1 MNLNALPGLVLPGD
15 AGGLAELTSALD
27 ESQLSSAFAQ
37 LLGARFAPAADGK
50 QPPVALS
57 ADEERAPAL
66 SRNQLNQLLATFGER
81 GGLLPGQTAS
91 ADTLSPEGIEGDAPA
106 ADDKP
111 VQPPIVAAKELD
123 AATLQALYAM
133 LPAAIVAQA
142 QPADGKQPLPVATA
156 DDAATLQPGN
166 RLLNIAAAGDITA
179 AAPSAPSAP
188 SVASAKA
195 PATDGDKATAALPQ
209 PTTGERASAAQP
221 LPASEAQAQTQTQT
235 QPTLNHAVALAAA
248 SPTQTAAPASAL
260 VSAPPAPQLNAQL
273 GSPEWQQALNQQV
286 LMFHRN
292 GQQSAELRLHPQELG
307 ALQITLKLDDQQ
319 AQLHIA
325 SAHGQVR
332 AAVEA
337 AMPQLRHALAES
349 GINLG
354 QSSVGGE
361 STPQWQQQAQ
371 QQAANGQGRSSYA
384 EHHGGDGAADDG
396 ISAPVALQRMANAAN
411 GVDIFA

>member
-1 MNLNALPGLVLPGD
+1 
-15 AGGLAELTSALD
+15 
-27 ESQLSSAFAQ
+27 
-37 LLGARFAPAADGK
+37 
-50 QPPVALS
+50 
-57 ADEERAPAL
+57 
-66 SRNQLNQLLATFGER
+66 
-81 GGLLPGQTAS
+81 
-91 ADTLSPEGIEGDAPA
+91 
-106 ADDKP
+106 
-111 VQPPIVAAKELD
+111 
-123 AATLQALYAM
+123 M
-133 LPAAIVAQA
+133 LPAAIVAQT
-142 QPADGKQPLPVATA
+142 QPAEGQRSLPVESADEATA
-156 DDAATLQPGN
+156 LQPGN
-166 RLLNIAAAGDITA
+166 GLLNIAAAGDKTA
-179 AAPSAPSAP
+179 THSSASPAPSPTG
-188 SVASAKA
+188 AKT
-195 PATDGDKATAALPQ
+195 PAADGDNASAALPQ
-209 PTTGERASAAQP
+209 PTNGERASTAQP
-221 LPASEAQAQTQTQT
+221 LQAGDTPQ
-235 QPTLNHAVALAAA
+235 QPPLNHAVALAAA

-260 VSAPPAPQLNAQL
+260 VTAPPVPQLNAQL
-273 GSPEWQQALNQQV
+273 GSPEWQQALSQQV

-371 QQAANGQGRSSYA
+371 QQASNGQGRASYA
-384 EHHGGDGAADDG
+384 EHHGGDAAAAEG
-396 ISAPVALQRMANAAN
+396 VSAPVALQRMASAVN

>member
-1 MNLNALPGLVLPGD
+1 MNLNALPGLALPGD

-27 ESQLSSAFAQ
+27 ESQLSTAFAQ

-50 QPPVALS
+50 QPPVTLS
-57 ADEERAPAL
+57 ADDERAPAL

-81 GGLLPGQTAS
+81 GGLLQNPAIS
-91 ADTLSPEGIEGDAPA
+91 ADALSSERPEADAPVA
-106 ADDKP
+106 GDKP
-111 VQPPIVAAKELD
+111 AQPPIAAAKELD

-133 LPAAIVAQA
+133 LPAAIVAQT
-142 QPADGKQPLPVATA
+142 QPADGQRPLPVENA
-156 DDAATLQPGN
+156 DDATALQPGN
-166 RLLNIAAAGDITA
+166 GLLNTA
-179 AAPSAPSAP
+179 ARSS
-188 SVASAKA
+188 ASAATTVTNAKTPA
-195 PATDGDKATAALPQ
+195 PDGDSATAALPQ
-209 PTTGERASAAQP
+209 PTSGERASAAQP
-221 LPASEAQAQTQTQT
+221 LPASDTQ
-235 QPTLNHAVALAAA
+235 QPTTLNHAVALAAA
-248 SPTQTAAPASAL
+248 SPTQTAAPAGAL
-260 VSAPPAPQLNAQL
+260 VTAPPAPQLNAQL

-361 STPQWQQQAQ
+361 STPQWQQAQ
-371 QQAANGQGRSSYA
+371 QQASNGQERSSYA
-384 EHHGGDGAADDG
+384 EHAGGEAAAADG
-396 ISAPVALQRMANAAN
+396 VSAPVALQRMASAVN

>member
-1 MNLNALPGLVLPGD
+1 
-15 AGGLAELTSALD
+15 
-27 ESQLSSAFAQ
+27 
-37 LLGARFAPAADGK
+37 
-50 QPPVALS
+50 LS

-81 GGLLPGQTAS
+81 GGLLPGQTVS
-91 ADTLSPEGIEGDAPA
+91 ADALSPEGTEGEAPA
-106 ADDKP
+106 AGDKP
-111 VQPPIVAAKELD
+111 AQPPIAAAKELD

-133 LPAAIVAQA
+133 LPAAIVAQT
-142 QPADGKQPLPVATA
+142 QPAEGQRSLPVESADEATA
-156 DDAATLQPGN
+156 LQPGN
-166 RLLNIAAAGDITA
+166 GLLNIAAAGDKTA
-179 AAPSAPSAP
+179 THSSASPAPSPTG
-188 SVASAKA
+188 AKT
-195 PATDGDKATAALPQ
+195 PAADGDNATAALPQ
-209 PTTGERASAAQP
+209 PTNGERASTAQP
-221 LPASEAQAQTQTQT
+221 LQAGDTP
-235 QPTLNHAVALAAA
+235 QPPLNHAVALAAA

-260 VSAPPAPQLNAQL
+260 VTAPPAPQLNAQL
-273 GSPEWQQALNQQV
+273 GSPEWQQALSQQV

-371 QQAANGQGRSSYA
+371 QQASNGQGRASYA
-384 EHHGGDGAADDG
+384 EHHGGDAAAAEG
-396 ISAPVALQRMANAAN
+396 VSAPVALQRMASAVN